1 MPALITAGTSCQLL
15 SGMKREVLKSLILL
29 LTSRLPWLKKESGN
43 TIDKII
49 EAMKMA
55 ITEVYEEARK
65 NGGEVVI
72 ADKNGKAKKIKP
84 V

>member
-15 SGMKREVLKSLILL
+15 SGMKREVLKFLILL

-65 NGGEVVI
+65 NGRELVI